1 VRENLRRQGEL
12 AKSTPLRNIPVL
24 DGLHYLSER
33 LQKPGAVGQGLD
45 FLMCKVGYHMK
56 REHFVSIC
64 WDMLHDLKD
73 YRGNRVRTKP
83 QDRHELYDIFDSM
96 DFDRSGELSPGE
108 WAGGCSVFFHGNMQ
122 DSVKAVFQILDEN
135 KDGHLTQPEL
145 REYLKP
151 FVKAMMPEGAAALQ
165 PMLLKRATET
175 IFKEMDKEITH
186 DGVVTA
192 EEMIKWTAE
201 GKNIIDSLVTL
212 IDREVYLLWQKNN
225 LENLRRRGGSHQNP
239 NLLQQGQGPM
249 HQGGWQDMI
258 GLKQAPGGQPQQTGG
273 GWGPSWGQPTG
284 YRGL

>member
-1 VRENLRRQGEL
+1 M
-12 AKSTPLRNIPVL
+12 
-24 DGLHYLSER
+24 
-33 LQKPGAVGQGLD
+33 GAVGRGLD

-56 REHFVSIC
+56 REQFVSIC

-73 YRGNRVRTKP
+73 YRGNRVKTKP
-83 QDRHELYDIFDSM
+83 QDQHELYDIFDSM

-151 FVKAMMPEGAAALQ
+151 FVKAMMPEGARALQ

-175 IFKEMDKEITH
+175 IFKEMDTEIKH
-186 DGVVTA
+186 DGIVTA

-225 LENLRRRGGSHQNP
+225 QDNLRRNFNSWSQPDGSQQNP
-239 NLLQQGQGPM
+239 NLMQQRQGPM
-249 HQGGWQDMI
+249 QQGGLQEML
-258 GLKQAPGGQPQQTGG
+258 GLKRAPGGPGGQPQQMGG
-273 GWGPSWGQPTG
+273 GWGPSWGQPTA